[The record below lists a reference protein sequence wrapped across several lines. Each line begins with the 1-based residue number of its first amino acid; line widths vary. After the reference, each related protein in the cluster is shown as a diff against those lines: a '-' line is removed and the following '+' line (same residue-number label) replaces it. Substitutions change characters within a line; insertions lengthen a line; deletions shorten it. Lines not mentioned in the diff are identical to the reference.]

1 MPNAT
6 GRAVRPAPFPFSRG
20 ITGRFRHDLVWRMA
34 KKHAMIA
41 AGSSGR
47 SPAGKPFAPGVAMRP
62 HMFSIRVT
70 LVWIALLAA
79 LPSFGVILY
88 DSHRLA
94 QLQAEAE
101 ASVTRAASSIAA
113 LQARVADG
121 ARQTLTI
128 LSALPDV
135 RRLDPAAC
143 EAVFRKVLA
152 EDTALL
158 NLLALDAN
166 GDLVASGR
174 QTVPV
179 PGPGQAP
186 FNLSDRMYFRTAV
199 RDKRFTSGEY
209 VVARTLQEATF
220 HFALPLA
227 DPVGRIY
234 GVLAA
239 PVRLDHYDELFDKL
253 NLPPGSILSLSDH
266 RGIRLSFHPKN
277 DANPVGRPILAGVWD
292 ALRAMSDQGLF
303 TREGAD
309 GTMRLYGFSRL
320 RLYPESDPYVSVIVG
335 IPEDAMLAPVRAARN
350 RALALLGGAMG
361 VTLAVAWLAGGR
373 LVARPLSHIA
383 ATATRIGEGQLG
395 ARTGVGHDM
404 GEIGQLAFSVDTMA
418 SILTSR
424 LREREAFTAELRDN
438 EARYRAVFDNAMD
451 AILLA
456 DADTGIIMDAN
467 RAALQVFGYARDEL
481 VGMHQ
486 RQLHPERMHR
496 SGFGGRFETL
506 KSHPLELP
514 VEMPMRTR
522 DGQERDM
529 LVKARVLR
537 VGDRDVAVG
546 MFHDITE
553 RRQSEQQLREVEARF
568 RSIVEGAPL
577 GVLLLALDQ
586 AEHLRIEAV
595 NPTADEALRI
605 TVRGMLGRRL
615 TEALPGIAATNLP
628 TIFGGIAIKG
638 GAFSVSAHASAG
650 WLPAGWSFADLW
662 VFRTGSRQIAVMFA
676 DVTRRTRA
684 EDELRQAKEAA
695 EKANRSKSEFIAV
708 MSHEVRTPI
717 NGVMGMLQLLRGTHL
732 SGEQEDCVDTA
743 LGASRNLLRILD
755 DILDISRM
763 EAGALPLVEESFSM
777 AEVTEPMRAMLAH
790 QARAKG
796 LAFEA
801 ETDPDLPQVL
811 TGDAGRIRQ
820 VLVNLVSNAV
830 KCTEA
835 GGVRVEI
842 YPLPRCGRADRT
854 SIHMAVIDTGTGL
867 QPELLRT
874 LFDSYATGGAA
885 AARPAGTGLGLAIVR
900 RLTLLMGGTIC
911 VSTAPG
917 EGTEFHITLPLRTEE
932 AQAARRA
939 DARRTAPRPPAAQA
953 APHASRTGEVP
964 TPSGDGAS
972 SAPRTGGAA
981 PRVLVVDDDEVNLMT
996 AQRLLARLGY
1006 TADRAMSGRQA
1017 LEMLDRARY
1026 DAVLMDIQMPDMDGM
1041 EATRHIRM
1049 REAVTPDATPPWVPV
1064 VALTAHAMRGDRE
1077 RFLAAGMND
1086 YLAKPIEIDQLDARL
1101 RAQLRDQSQ
1110 VRLRP
1115 A

>member
-1 MPNAT
+1 
-6 GRAVRPAPFPFSRG
+6 
-20 ITGRFRHDLVWRMA
+20 
-34 KKHAMIA
+34 
-41 AGSSGR
+41 
-47 SPAGKPFAPGVAMRP
+47 MRP

-94 QLQAEAE
+94 TQMQAEAE
-101 ASVTRAASSIAA
+101 ASVARAASSIAA
-113 LQARVADG
+113 LQAREADN
-121 ARQTLTI
+121 ARQTLTV
-128 LSALPDV
+128 LAALPDV

-143 EAVFRKVLA
+143 EAVFREMLA
-152 EDTALL
+152 ENTALL

-174 QTVPV
+174 RTVAAS
-179 PGPGQAP
+179 GQPP
-186 FNLSDRMYFRTAV
+186 FNLADRLYFRTAV

-220 HFALPLA
+220 HFALPLM
-227 DPVGRIY
+227 DDGGRVY

-239 PVRLDHYDELFDKL
+239 PMRLDHHAGLFDKL
-253 NLPPGSILSLSDH
+253 SLPAGSVLSVSDH
-266 RGIRLSFHPKN
+266 RGIRLSYHPRN
-277 DANPVGRPILAGVWD
+277 DANPVGGPIRGEVLD
-292 ALRAMSDQGLF
+292 SLRSMPDEGLF
-303 TREGAD
+303 TRKGAD
-309 GTMRLYGFSRL
+309 GTVRLYGFTRM
-320 RLYPESDPYVSVIVG
+320 RLYPEAAPYLNVMVG
-335 IPEDAMLAPVRAARN
+335 IPEEAVLAPVRAARN
-350 RALALLGGAMG
+350 RALLLLGGAMT
-361 VTLAVAWLAGGR
+361 VTLAVAWGIGGR
-373 LVARPLSHIA
+373 LVARPLSRIA
-383 ATATRIGEGQLG
+383 ATAVRMGEGQLG
-395 ARTGVGHDM
+395 ARTGIDHDR

-418 SILTSR
+418 AILTSR
-424 LREREAFTAELRDN
+424 LRERESFTAELRDN

-486 RQLHPERMHR
+486 RQLYPERMHR

-506 KSHPLELP
+506 RSHPLELP

-605 TVRGMLGRRL
+605 TARSMLGRRL
-615 TEALPGIAATNLP
+615 TEALPDIAATNLP
-628 TIFGGIAIKG
+628 TIFGSIAVKG
-638 GAFSVSAHASAG
+638 GSFSVSAHASAG

-790 QARAKG
+790 QAKAKG
-796 LAFEA
+796 LAFETEA
-801 ETDPDLPQVL
+801 DPDLPPVL

-874 LFDSYATGGAA
+874 LFDSYATGVAA
-885 AARPAGTGLGLAIVR
+885 AARPTGTGLGLAIVR

-939 DARRTAPRPPAAQA
+939 DARQA
-953 APHASRTGEVP
+953 APPPPARSTPHAARTGQGP

-972 SAPRTGGAA
+972 RASQTDGAA

-1017 LEMLDRARY
+1017 LEMLDRTRY

-1049 REAVTPDATPPWVPV
+1049 REAVTTGATPPWVPV

-1101 RAQLRDQSQ
+1101 RAQLRDQPRDQSR

-1115 A
+1115 APPDGAATGSETGGGTA